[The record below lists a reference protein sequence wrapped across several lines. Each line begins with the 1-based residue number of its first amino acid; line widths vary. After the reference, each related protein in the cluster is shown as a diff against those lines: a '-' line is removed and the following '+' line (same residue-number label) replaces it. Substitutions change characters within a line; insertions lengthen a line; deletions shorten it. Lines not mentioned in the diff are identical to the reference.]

1 MHLCVHIHA
10 CVCVCVLYVT
20 LVTAF
25 LKQKGIKEA
34 LGHQYSVVDKAL
46 STMKA
51 NKVLMA
57 YEMPTSINSS
67 TMENDP
73 SSASPN
79 KIAVSLKTEQN
90 IYETPLEDEENYG
103 PIYQKPPSD
112 EGKIYEEFEGKK
124 LRKLFHN
131 EIM

>member
-1 MHLCVHIHA
+1 VHLCVHIHA

>member
-1 MHLCVHIHA
+1 MR
-10 CVCVCVLYVT
+10 VCVCVLYVT

-73 SSASPN
+73 SSASPY
-79 KIAVSLKTEQN
+79 KIVVSLKTEQN